1 MKKYLSLLVIM
12 LAFIMQS
19 FTILPGLT
27 QVYLRPR
34 TDPYFPGTQGPS
46 RSPETNIES
55 IISVYLSESLD
66 SLLLYSPSEGT
77 CSYNIYNEYE
87 QEVNNGSVMFSE
99 LGEASIYLGTLD
111 EGTYTISLELGG
123 LVYEGEFDIN

>member
-46 RSPETNIES
+46 RSPETNIDS
-55 IISVYLSESLD
+55 IISVSLSESLD

-99 LGEASIYLGTLD
+99 LGEASIYLGSLD
-111 EGTYTISLELGG
+111 EGTYTISLEVDS
-123 LVYEGEFDIN
+123 LVYEGEFQI

>member
-46 RSPETNIES
+46 RTPALNGEP
-55 IISVYLSESLD
+55 SVCVYMNEASD
-66 SLLLYSPSEGT
+66 SLLLYSTSEESVT
-77 CSYNIYNEYE
+77 YYICDADE
-87 QEVNNGSVMFSE
+87 QEVCDGSVMFSE
-99 LGEASIYLGTLD
+99 QGSASVSLGTLD
-111 EGTYTISLELGG
+111 EGIYTISLEVDSLI
-123 LVYEGEFDIN
+123 YEGEFEIY